1 MPKDY
6 YVSWSDIFAF
16 EDMYMYNLQQ
26 TKDNQ
31 FVNKLHVHMMHDF
44 CINCT
49 VHPGFSILWIIVP
62 ATFITVDNFY
72 L

>member
-49 VHPGFSILWIIVP
+49 VHPGFSIL
-62 ATFITVDNFY
+62 
-72 L
+72 